1 MNLILKLA
9 FGIAVVLSVASCSS
23 SKEKP
28 ALPIVVDTE
37 IFLEIKAKDNIN
49 PDDNNIPSPLFV
61 RLYELKSEKTFMKA
75 NFLDLYEKDKKILGE
90 DMLAKHELKHLIPG
104 ENSINNYTLEK
115 DSQYVGLYAE
125 FVQYQNSGYKLIVPV
140 VKSVDGKMSVVI
152 SVSGNNIEIYQPTQ

>member
-1 MNLILKLA
+1 MNLILKLV

-49 PDDNNIPSPLFV
+49 PDDSNIPSPLFV
-61 RLYELKSEKTFMKA
+61 RLYELKSEKTFMKE

-104 ENSINNYTLEK
+104 ENSMNNYTLEK